1 MADQGVLM
9 AFIGLYRN
17 CGGFWNQKRNF
28 RRRGGNYSFFLFSFI
43 RKAKLKSYRRFYEA
57 TFPRYS
63 PSEFQSHFRMTKTTM
78 ETVCREIV
86 DTGRIPL
93 GNVKGRPPMPPEKQV
108 LLFVWCM
115 ANQECARLVA
125 DRFDVTMCSV
135 DRVLRRVAQGLLEL
149 CPRYIKWP
157 SGKLLSISFTWDF
170 NIVCTI
176 FKKTIISLWCLS
188 VERRMPGCDKGCVR
202 GRGIPRCCW
211 GYRWYPYKYPCANRR
226 PRCIH
231 QSEEVLLSSTAGI

>member
-9 AFIGLYRN
+9 AFIETAEDFEIENEILDEEEESIVFSCLASFARRN
-17 CGGFWNQKRNF
+17 LNRIEG
-28 RRRGGNYSFFLFSFI
+28 
-43 RKAKLKSYRRFYEA
+43 FYEA

-86 DTGRIPL
+86 NTGRIPL
-93 GNVKGRPPMPPEKQV
+93 GNVKGRPPIPPEKQV

-125 DRFDVTMCSV
+125 DRFDVTMSSV

-157 SGKLLSISFTWDF
+157 SGKLLSIFFT
-170 NIVCTI
+170 
-176 FKKTIISLWCLS
+176 
-188 VERRMPGCDKGCVR
+188 
-202 GRGIPRCCW
+202 
-211 GYRWYPYKYPCANRR
+211 
-226 PRCIH
+226 
-231 QSEEVLLSSTAGI
+231 